1 MSDFLIENAK
11 DVSDEVLEKWRKSTL
26 VLNAARRFRY
36 TVDLK
41 KKKQNDQKKRF
52 KVGGLAAK
60 AAFRFIEAGR
70 ITPTK
75 VTEYQEKAREYGFP
89 IDAASLA
96 SMVEKSDK
104 SALKMHGF
112 VAGVAK
118 KLKINESEGVI
129 EDEAG
134 IQERKEVFGT
144 NTYPE
149 KPAKGF
155 LAFVVEAAQDLTLM
169 VLGVCAIISLA
180 VGIPTEGIKEGWYD
194 GAGIAFSIILVVFVT
209 AASDF
214 QQSLQFRD
222 LEAEKKKIFIQVTRS
237 KCRKQVSIYELV
249 VGDVVHL
256 SIGDQVP
263 ADGLL
268 IEGHEV
274 TIDESSMTGE
284 SMPRHKSVENDPFLL
299 SGTKVQDGN
308 GRMLVTAVGM
318 NTEWGH
324 LMATLGE
331 EGDTE
336 TPLQV
341 KLNGL
346 ATFIG
351 KLGLFAAILTFA
363 VLLIRFLVNKY
374 VTEGLLDWS
383 GADAVAIVNFFAIAV
398 TIIVV
403 AVPEGLPLAVTL
415 TLAFAMKKMIHD
427 KALVRHLA
435 ACETMGCATTIC
447 SDKTG
452 TLTTNNMVVVKAWV
466 AGDVREV
473 KNLKTELSPDV
484 QEILIEGIF
493 LNTSGDVGD
502 TCDNG
507 RPKLIGTPTETAV
520 LGLGVDLGGNF
531 KEVRSKVKIVKVNPF
546 NSARKKMGVLLRDAD
561 GNHRAHWKGASEIV
575 LGLCDRYID
584 QDGNIAPLDDDKR
597 KMLESTISHFADEA
611 LRTLCLGYKTVE
623 HHHHGFREVP
633 EENFVCI
640 AIVGIKDPVRPGVP
654 EAVRLCYGA
663 GVKVRMV
670 TGDNLNTAKAIAREC
685 GILTD
690 GEAVEGPDFRNWSD
704 QDMRSRIPSIQVMAR
719 SSPTDKHTLVKW
731 LKALGE
737 VVAVT
742 GDGTNDA
749 PALKEADI
757 GMAMGIAGTEVAKE
771 SADVIVLDD
780 NFNTIV
786 VVGKWG
792 RAVYTNIQ
800 KFVQFQLTVNIV
812 ALFINFSSACL
823 TGEAPLTAV
832 QLLWVNLIMDTL
844 GALALATE
852 PPTDDLMKKP
862 STGRKAKFI
871 TNIMWRNIIG
881 QVIYQLI
888 VLSVLQYGGTKLLHL
903 SGNEEEIQLQLN
915 TLIFNSFV
923 FCQVFNEMN
932 AREMEK
938 INIFSHTFDNW
949 IFLLVITFT
958 VVFQFV
964 LVTFLGKFAH
974 TVPLT
979 LQQWGISVGIGAI
992 SLIIAVGTKLVPVPS
1007 KPFFEGSQPVNANGY
1022 ERLPGSPEELA

>member
-1 MSDFLIENAK
+1 MKDFVFDPKN
-11 DVSDEVLEKWRKSTL
+11 VTDEVLEKWRKSTL

-41 KKKQNDQKKRF
+41 KKKERDQKRRF

-70 ITPTK
+70 IAPNK
-75 VTEYQEKAREYGFP
+75 VSEYQEKAREYGFS
-89 IDAASLA
+89 IDAAALT
-96 SMVEKSDK
+96 SMVEKGDK
-104 SALKMHGF
+104 AALKQCGF
-112 VAGVAK
+112 VKGVAE
-118 KLKINESEGVI
+118 KLKVRAGEGVS
-129 EDEAG
+129 EDEAD

-149 KPAKGF
+149 KPPKGF
-155 LAFVVEAAQDLTLM
+155 FVFVWEAMQDLTLM
-169 VLGVCAIISLA
+169 VLAICAVISLA
-180 VGIPTEGIKEGWYD
+180 VGIPTEGIQEGWYD
-194 GAGIAFSIILVVFVT
+194 GAGIGFSILLVVFVT
-209 AASDF
+209 AASDY

-222 LEAEKKKIFIQVTRS
+222 LEAEKKKIFIQVTRN
-237 KCRKQVSIYELV
+237 KCRKRVSIYDLV
-249 VGDVVHL
+249 VGDIVHL

-268 IEGHEV
+268 MEGHEM

-284 SMPRHKSVENDPFLL
+284 SMPRHKTVENDPFLL
-299 SGTKVQDGN
+299 SGTKVQDGE
-308 GRMLVTAVGM
+308 GKMLVTAVGM

-351 KLGLFAAILTFA
+351 KLGLFAAILTFT
-363 VLLIRFLVNKY
+363 VLLIRFLVKKY
-374 VTEGLLDWS
+374 VNEGLLQW
-383 GADAVAIVNFFAIAV
+383 GGEDAVAIVNFFAIAV

-435 ACETMGCATTIC
+435 ACETMGSATTIC

-452 TLTTNNMVVVKAWV
+452 TLTTNKMVVVKAWV
-466 AGDVREV
+466 AGAVREIQ
-473 KNLKTELSPDV
+473 NLKTELSPRV
-484 QEILIEGIF
+484 QDLLVESIF
-493 LNTSGDVGD
+493 VNTSGDVGD
-502 TCDNG
+502 PDKDG
-507 RPKLIGTPTETAV
+507 KPSLLGTPTETAV
-520 LGLGVDLGGNF
+520 LGLGVALGGNF
-531 KEVRSKVKIVKVNPF
+531 REVRSDVDIIKVNPF
-546 NSARKKMGVLLRDAD
+546 NSTRKKMGVLLRGAD

-575 LGLCDRYID
+575 LDICDRYLD
-584 QDGNIAPLDDDKR
+584 EEGNEEPLDDDKR
-597 KMLESTISHFADEA
+597 KTLESTIKQFADEA
-611 LRTLCLGYKTVE
+611 LRTLCLGFKTVE
-623 HHHHGFREVP
+623 KHHHNFGREVP
-633 EENFVCI
+633 EDHFVCL

-654 EAVRLCYGA
+654 GAVKLCHGA
-663 GVKVRMV
+663 GINVRMV
-670 TGDNLNTAKAIAREC
+670 TGDNLNTARAIAREC
-685 GILTD
+685 GILTEE

-704 QDMRSRIPSIQVMAR
+704 EEMKSRIPKIQVMAR

-731 LKALGE
+731 LKAMGE

-771 SADVIVLDD
+771 SADVVILDD
-780 NFNTIV
+780 NFTTIV

-792 RAVYTNIQ
+792 RSVYTNIQ

-812 ALFINFSSACL
+812 ALFINFTSACF

-852 PPTDDLMKKP
+852 PPNDDLMKKP
-862 STGRKAKFI
+862 STGRHSKFI
-871 TNIMWRNIIG
+871 TNVMWRNIIG

-888 VLSVLQYGGTKLLHL
+888 VLSVLQYGGVKLLHL
-903 SGNEEEIQLQLN
+903 TGDEEEIQLRLN
-915 TLIFNSFV
+915 TMIFNSFV

-938 INIFSHTFDNW
+938 INIFAHTLDNW
-949 IFLLVITFT
+949 IFLLVISFT
-958 VVFQFV
+958 VAFQIV

-979 LQQWGISVGIGAI
+979 LQQWGISVGIGAV
-992 SLIIAVGTKLVPVPS
+992 SLIIAVVTKFVPVPS
-1007 KPFFEGSQPVNANGY
+1007 RQSGSQQVNANGY
-1022 ERLPGSPEELA
+1022 QRLPGSPEELA